1 MSFFV
6 YILYSATLD
15 KRYIGQTADLNQ
27 RILKHNSGKNLS
39 TKTGIPWVLVAY
51 LNCESR
57 SEAMQIE
64 KKLKNLKSR
73 KRQDEFFTERG
84 FTMQEVIGPEKLQ

>member
-1 MSFFV
+1 
-6 YILYSATLD
+6 
-15 KRYIGQTADLNQ
+15 
-27 RILKHNSGKNLS
+27 LKHNSGKNLS
-39 TKTGIPWVLVAY
+39 TKSGIPWVLVAN

-73 KRQDEFFTERG
+73 KRQDEFIAEKG
-84 FTMQEVIGPEKLQ
+84 FTMQEVIGPEK